1 MESRKHDLF
10 AGSIVIPVSL
20 RLATLSQADLKTSPR
35 SGLALLKLVW
45 ESKACASGE
54 SSLK

>member
-10 AGSIVIPVSL
+10 AGSVVI
-20 RLATLSQADLKTSPR
+20 LKTSPR

-45 ESKACASGE
+45 ESKARASGE
-54 SSLK
+54 SSLKR